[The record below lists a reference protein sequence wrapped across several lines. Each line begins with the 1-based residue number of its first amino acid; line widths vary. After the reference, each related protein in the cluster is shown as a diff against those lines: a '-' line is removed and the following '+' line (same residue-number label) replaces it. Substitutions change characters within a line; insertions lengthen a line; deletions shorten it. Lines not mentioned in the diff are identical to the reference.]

1 VQVISVNVGRIRETA
16 WKGRTFNT
24 AILKEPVPEKVQ
36 VGFLG
41 LANDEHAN
49 AENHGGKLKALL
61 AYPYE
66 HYTEFWHGALSDSS
80 LPYGSFGENLTTQ
93 GWLDEHVHIGRQIS
107 NRKYSADGHD
117 PAEALLQA

>member
-1 VQVISVNVGRIRETA
+1 MRLISVNIGRIRDTE
-16 WKGRTFNT
+16 WKGRTLKT
-24 AILKEPVPEKVQ
+24 AILKEPVPGKVQ

-49 AENHGGKLKALL
+49 AENHGGKFKALL

-66 HYTEFWHGALSDSS
+66 HYTEFWHDALADSA

-93 GWLDEHVHIGRQIS
+93 GWLDERVHVGDKYRIGSAVVMVTIP
-107 NRKYSADGHD
+107 RK
-117 PAEALLQA
+117 PC